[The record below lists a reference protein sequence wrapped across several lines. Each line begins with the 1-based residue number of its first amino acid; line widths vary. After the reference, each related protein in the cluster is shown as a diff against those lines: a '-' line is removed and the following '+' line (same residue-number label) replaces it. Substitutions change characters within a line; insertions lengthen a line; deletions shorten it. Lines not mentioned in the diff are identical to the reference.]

1 MNTPLVI
8 PVFHIFSYLAENTQ
22 VLIQSKA
29 TKPIKTLLKDCLHLM
44 ALSWIFKY
52 AGDFQI
58 YCQLTNEH
66 LEYLKKHMN
75 ALLSK
80 LRPIAVSI
88 VDSFDIHD
96 QSLFS
101 TLGTYPTKFFIY
113 LDNDLIC
120 LSKWADYF

>member
-1 MNTPLVI
+1 MNAAFILI
-8 PVFHIFSYLAENTQ
+8 FNIFFSYLAENTQ
-22 VLIQSKA
+22 VLIESKA

-101 TLGTYPTKFFIY
+101 TLGTYPTKFFMY
-113 LDNDLIC
+113 LDA
-120 LSKWADYF
+120 W